1 VDTPVLS
8 TNKADR
14 HNITE
19 ISLKVA
25 LNTITPISVFYI
37 RINNLQSR
45 KVETTRTTIV
55 HLNRCLSVT
64 CDRSVVFTGYS
75 GVHQ

>member
-1 VDTPVLS
+1 MDTPVLS

-37 RINNLQSR
+37 RINNLQSLVSS

-55 HLNRCLSVT
+55 LLNRCLL
-64 CDRSVVFTGYS
+64 YN
-75 GVHQ
+75 

>member
-37 RINNLQSR
+37 RINNLQSS
-45 KVETTRTTIV
+45 KVETTRDPISMWFLYMIELLV
-55 HLNRCLSVT
+55 LNA
-64 CDRSVVFTGYS
+64 
-75 GVHQ
+75 